1 MKVWLDPKGMHYHT
15 DKNCPAMQVQPAN
28 YHAHDLAT
36 VKRMITVYGRLYR
49 EHDCKALMENK
60 ER

>member
-15 DKNCPAMQVQPAN
+15 DKNCPAVFPKEN

-36 VKRMITVYGRLYR
+36 VKRMITVYGKLYT
-49 EHDCKALMENK
+49 EHDCRALIEK
-60 ER
+60 GEV